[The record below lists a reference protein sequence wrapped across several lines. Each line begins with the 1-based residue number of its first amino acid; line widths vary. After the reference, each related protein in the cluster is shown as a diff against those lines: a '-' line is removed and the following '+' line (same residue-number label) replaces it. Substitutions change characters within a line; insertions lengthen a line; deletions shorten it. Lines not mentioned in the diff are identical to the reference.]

1 MNIRDF
7 ADVDLKI
14 QMLQDM
20 EVAATKTAE
29 AMAEYLSFDQD
40 QTDEIKLALIEA
52 TLNAFE
58 HSKSK
63 DRFVE
68 IKFEAGNDELTIK
81 IHDSG
86 GGFNSDDV
94 EIDETESE
102 NTTIYELRLGDGDLG
117 KVIGKRGKNIGAIRT
132 LISAATA
139 KEGGKRSIIEIIE

>member
-1 MNIRDF
+1 MKIRDF
-7 ADVDLKI
+7 AKVDLKI
-14 QMLQDM
+14 PMLEDM
-20 EVAATKTAE
+20 ELAATKTAE

-68 IKFEAGNDELTIK
+68 IKFEANNDELTIK

-86 GGFNSDDV
+86 GGFDTEEV
-94 EIDETESE
+94 EIPDINKKIKSD
-102 NTTIYELRLGDGDLG
+102 Y
-117 KVIGKRGKNIGAIRT
+117 KRGWGMQLMEQLMDSVEVIKDENGCTIVLT
-132 LISAATA
+132 
-139 KEGGKRSIIEIIE
+139 KRRG

>member
-1 MNIRDF
+1 MKIRDF
-7 ADVDLKI
+7 AVVDLKI
-14 QMLQDM
+14 PMLQDM

-29 AMAEYLSFDQD
+29 AMAEYLSFDEE

-68 IKFEAGNDELTIK
+68 IKFEANNDELTIK

-86 GGFNSDDV
+86 GGFDTEEV
-94 EIDETESE
+94 EIPDINKKIKSD
-102 NTTIYELRLGDGDLG
+102 Y
-117 KVIGKRGKNIGAIRT
+117 KRGWGMQLMEQLMDSVEVIRDENGCT
-132 LISAATA
+132 IVLT
-139 KEGGKRSIIEIIE
+139 KRRG